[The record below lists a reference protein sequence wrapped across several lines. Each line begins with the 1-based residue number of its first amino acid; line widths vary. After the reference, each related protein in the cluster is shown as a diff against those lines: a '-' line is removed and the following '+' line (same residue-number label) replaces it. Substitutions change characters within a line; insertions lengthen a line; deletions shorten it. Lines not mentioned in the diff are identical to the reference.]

1 LIIRVNEKERSSCMS
16 GCLAPFACSDEE
28 DQGDEMT
35 DAGEVDEQMPD
46 EMEIGVLW
54 LGIEECAGR
63 VHEPAQDD
71 EDEEQRLG
79 ALQQRRKEED
89 GAPAHH
95 HIDHHRKD
103 G

>member
-1 LIIRVNEKERSSCMS
+1 
-16 GCLAPFACSDEE
+16 
-28 DQGDEMT
+28 MT

-71 EDEEQRLG
+71 EDEEPAAGRAAAASEG
-79 ALQQRRKEED
+79 RRRRTSPSPYRSPSKGWD
-89 GAPAHH
+89 SCACRWP
-95 HIDHHRKD
+95 
-103 G
+103 